1 MRATTAARG
10 DWSRESI
17 FTARLFS
24 GTGLWR
30 RPVFW
35 NEIGVG
41 ESAKQFRARGTPRRN
56 EAHGQPTKSYDSENR
71 WKHCSP
77 WKTGCSLEENLL
89 VPMEKLQEK
98 LFLIPLSP
106 DIKKFSQTPPTQV

>member
-1 MRATTAARG
+1 MRATTAVRG

-35 NEIGVG
+35 NEKDVG
-41 ESAKQFRARGTPRRN
+41 GTPPRN
-56 EAHGQPTKSYDSENR
+56 EKEGHDEPTQSCDSENR

-106 DIKKFSQTPPTQV
+106 DIKKFSPTPPTQVRSLH